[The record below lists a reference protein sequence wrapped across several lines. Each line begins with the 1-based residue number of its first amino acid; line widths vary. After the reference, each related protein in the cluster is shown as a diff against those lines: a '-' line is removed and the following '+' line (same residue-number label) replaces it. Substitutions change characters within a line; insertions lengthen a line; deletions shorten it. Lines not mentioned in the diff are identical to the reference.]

1 VFFGFIGSFSKV
13 LASPGLVSL
22 VCVQMVEFEKSR
34 CHAAGTQEE
43 RRSLCRRQIGLLPR
57 YDLTQQVGKSSQPPI
72 ATAYTGGSVQ
82 HGLSAAGGVDGF
94 YKHVS
99 AADKR

>member
-1 VFFGFIGSFSKV
+1 
-13 LASPGLVSL
+13 
-22 VCVQMVEFEKSR
+22 
-34 CHAAGTQEE
+34 
-43 RRSLCRRQIGLLPR
+43 LPR
-57 YDLTQQVGKSSQPPI
+57 YDLTQQVGKSLQSPI
-72 ATAYTGGSVQ
+72 ATACTGGSVQ